1 MTVTSSCQ
9 TGGLLGTAS
18 GSSGVI
24 SNCYATGSVTGDNT
38 TYGDVGG
45 LVGSLSSYV
54 LNSYSTGLVT
64 SVNPTNIGGLIGKN
78 TYTNNV
84 HNCLWDTQTS
94 GQSASNGGTG
104 KTTAEMKSQST
115 FTDEGWDFT
124 SPIWAIAGGTNNG
137 YPNLLSDVFPP
148 FWVGISSTS
157 WNSVNNW
164 DRRSVPI
171 ASENVILPK
180 TSRYYT
186 AFGTGATCN
195 NLTIPSGAVLTPT
208 AGITV
213 NGTLT
218 VNNDLNLNGQTI
230 TLGSS
235 ATLVEG
241 TGIITGTSGTITTT
255 RDLSGI
261 TAQNVA
267 GLGATIT
274 TAANMGSTVITRG
287 VAAQTGNGNQGVKRY
302 FDITPTTNTG
312 LNATF
317 VFNYDDSELNSL
329 TESTLVLFR
338 STNTGSTWFNQ
349 GGTVNTTN
357 NTVTLT
363 GIDAFSRWTAGSTAA
378 TLAVPLP
385 PTVTTTAMSAITS
398 TTASSGGNVT
408 ADGGASVTARGV
420 CWNTTGTPTISDS
433 KTTDGTGTGVFT
445 SSLTGLTDGTTYYVR
460 AYATNS
466 AGTSYGSELSFVAQ
480 TPLNTALHF
489 QGIQS
494 SYTTTMGGQLIYTT
508 PMVPFSTTFT
518 VMGWVYGTTNSVIFS
533 WGVASYNKCIKIDI
547 YGYKLRI
554 YGNGTN
560 ISSTTSMA
568 DGWHHIAVTSN
579 AGSVTLYVDGVA
591 ETTGTVSTPSP
602 APFTTTMG
610 TSYNNR
616 YEGKFEGLI
625 DELSVWSIALTDAQI
640 LAYKNTPPVGTE
652 TGALAVYDFHPTG
665 ITPSGNNTGYTTLSD
680 LTGNYPGTLFG
691 FPLTGE
697 VGNWVEVP
705 VAVAPAGSGTSG
717 DPYLIA
723 TKYNLYWL
731 TQNSASWGSYFQQTA
746 NIDATGTAT
755 WNGFYGLTCIGTA
768 TTNFTGT
775 YDGNGKTISN
785 LNNAVSHGYG
795 NFGFFGRTNGA
806 TIKNLGLL
814 NAELLAGNS
823 NDGILAG
830 AALSSVFSNCYT
842 TGSIDGHQSV
852 GGLIGFSGGNSVT
865 ACYSSATVSGT
876 NTIGGLLGYSH
887 GGSSWGNAAVA
898 NCYATGNVSSDWNPT
913 PPTTPNQYL
922 GGLIGLNLGSATV
935 LNSYSST
942 VVNYTGGHASPVTI
956 GGLTGSGSS
965 YIYNSFWDTQTSGQ
979 STSPGGT
986 GKTTAEMKT
995 QSTFTDGGWDFTSP
1009 IWAIAGGTNNGY
1021 PNLLSNV
1028 FPHFWTGR
1036 NSSDWSTASNWD
1048 GSSLP
1053 TASDN
1058 VILPTSSKS
1067 NTAFGTGA
1075 TCNNITIPNG
1085 LVLTPTAG
1093 LTVNGTLTVEN
1104 DLNLNGQTITLGST
1118 ATLVEGSGIIY
1129 GTSGTITTT
1138 RDLSGITAQNVAGL
1152 GATITTAANMGSTV
1166 ISRGHAAQTGNGNEG
1181 IKRYY
1186 DITPTTNT
1194 GLDATLVFNYADSEL
1209 NSLTESTLVLFRST
1223 NTGSTWFDQGGTVNT
1238 TNNTLTLTGIDAF
1251 SRWTGGSTAS
1261 SLEVSSPPTVTTNP
1275 VIISITPTSASSGG
1289 NVTADGGQAVTA
1301 RGVCWNTTGAPTIAD
1316 SKTTDGT
1323 GTGAF
1328 TSSITGLTDLTTYY
1342 VRAYAT
1348 NSIGTSYGS
1357 EVSFTAQTPFN
1368 TALNFDGVTGQMVDI
1383 SPMIPY
1389 TSSYTVMG
1397 WVNITANNSKI
1408 FSWGSPV
1415 VDGYVNIESNN
1426 VGKLRYY
1433 VGSGG
1438 AVVTSTTT
1446 IVNAGWLHITVT
1458 RNAGLITV
1466 YINGVSEASAT
1477 ESKVLSPTTSSMG
1490 SALLNGTIQGSCN
1503 GAIDELSLWDVSLT
1517 STEINNYLATSPTC
1531 GETGIVA
1538 LYDFN
1543 NTYITPAG
1551 DNTAVPQ
1558 ATTLADESG
1567 NAYTGTL
1574 SSFSLNGTTGNWVEG
1589 NNAVEPTVT
1598 TTAITSIT
1606 QTSAASGGNVTD
1618 DGGEPVTASG
1628 VCWNTTGTPTTSDS
1642 FTTDG
1647 TGTGTFTSSLT
1658 GLSLNTI
1665 YHVRAYA
1672 TNVVGTSY
1680 GNELSFTTLDCINP
1694 TSGGAIA
1701 ADQASCSGFDP
1712 ATITSTSLPTGHTG
1726 TLEYKW
1732 QESTTSSSTGFS
1744 DISSSNS
1751 PTYDPPTITVT
1762 TWYKRLA
1769 RVDCKSDWTGATESN
1784 VVQMLV
1790 YPTFVV
1796 GSISTDQTLCYNT
1809 APAELTGVAPTGGNT
1824 PYIYQWQNST
1834 DGTTFAD
1841 ISGATGLNYTPAA
1854 LSATTYY
1861 QLVQTSASTCG
1872 VETTNMVTITV
1883 YPDFVAGSI
1892 SADQSICYN
1901 TTPAEIVGVAP
1912 TGGNTP
1918 YTYQWQ
1924 NSTDGTTFA
1933 DISGATG
1940 LNYSPAALSATTY
1953 YQLVQ
1958 TSASTCGVETTNMVT
1973 ITVYPDFV
1981 AGSISADQSICYN
1994 TTPAEIVG
2002 VAPTGGNTPYTY
2014 QWQNSTDGTTFADI
2028 SGATGLN
2035 YTPAALSATTYYQLV
2050 QTSASTCGVETT
2062 NMVTITVYPDF
2073 VAGSISAD
2081 QSICY
2086 NTTPA
2091 EIVGVAPTGGNTPYT
2106 YQWQNSTDGTTF
2118 ADISG
2123 ATGLN
2128 YSPAALSATTY
2139 YQLVQ
2144 TSASSCGVE
2153 TTNMVTITVYPD
2165 FVVGSISADQTICFN
2180 TAPAELTG
2188 VAPTGGN
2195 TPYIYQWQNSTD
2207 GTTFADISGATGLN
2221 YSPAALSAT
2230 TYYQLVQTS
2239 ASTCGVETTNMVT
2252 ITVYPDFV
2260 AGSISADQSICYN
2273 TTPAEIVGVAPTGGN
2288 TPYTY
2293 QWQNSTDG
2301 TTFAD
2306 ISGATGLNY
2315 SPAALSATTYYQL
2328 VQTSASSC
2336 GVETTN
2342 MVTITVYP
2350 DFVVGLISADQTIC
2364 YNTAPAEL
2372 TGVAPPGGNTPYTY
2386 QWQNSTDGTTFAD
2399 ISGATSLNY
2408 TPAALSATTYYQLV
2422 QTSASGCGYA
2432 TTNMVTITVYP
2443 DFVVGSISA
2452 DQTICFNTAPAE
2464 LTGVAPTGGNTP
2476 YIYQWQNST
2485 DGTTFADISGA
2496 TGLNYSPAALSA
2508 TTYYQLVQTSAS
2520 SCGVETTNMVTIT
2533 VYPDF
2538 VVGLISADQTI
2549 CYNTAPAELTGVAP
2563 TGGNTP
2569 YTYQWQNSTDGT
2581 TFADITG
2588 ATSLNYQPGALFV
2601 TTYYQLIQTS
2611 ASGCGTLTTNMV
2623 TITGDII
2630 PPIITS
2636 SPTDQSVDANEN
2648 CEAILA
2654 DYTGDVVATD
2664 NCDTDL
2670 TIAQSPIAGTIISG
2684 TANTVTMTV
2693 TDDAGNFA
2701 EVSFNVEVVDNTD
2714 PTITSPGTQI
2724 IHATADCDAVLPDY
2738 TGDVV
2743 VSDNCDTDP
2752 TVTQS
2757 PVAGTIISGATN
2769 PVTLTVA
2776 DYAGN
2781 SAQVTFNVK
2790 VLDIT
2795 PPDVTSP
2802 HPHQFVDADES
2813 CQAVLADYTGDVV
2826 ATDNC
2831 SSVITIVQSP
2841 APGTIISGPTNE
2853 VQIFVSDETGNTA
2866 IIQFN
2871 VAVVDNTDPT
2881 IVCVEDQNVG
2891 ADETNTYTVA
2901 GTLFDP
2907 ISTDDNCEVATVEN
2921 DYNNSATLDGAIFPL
2936 GTTTVTWTVEDNS
2949 GNTADCSFDVT
2960 VYTTVGLES
2969 LDENSVSIY
2978 PNPTTGK
2985 VYFEFTSSKD
2995 RQLKISDFTGRPIF
3009 ETNIIGNNGIVD
3021 LSTYAR
3027 GVYIITILEDNSTF
3041 TTRIL
3046 KR

>member
-1 MTVTSSCQ
+1 
-9 TGGLLGTAS
+9 
-18 GSSGVI
+18 
-24 SNCYATGSVTGDNT
+24 
-38 TYGDVGG
+38 
-45 LVGSLSSYV
+45 
-54 LNSYSTGLVT
+54 
-64 SVNPTNIGGLIGKN
+64 
-78 TYTNNV
+78 
-84 HNCLWDTQTS
+84 
-94 GQSASNGGTG
+94 
-104 KTTAEMKSQST
+104 
-115 FTDEGWDFT
+115 
-124 SPIWAIAGGTNNG
+124 
-137 YPNLLSDVFPP
+137 
-148 FWVGISSTS
+148 
-157 WNSVNNW
+157 
-164 DRRSVPI
+164 
-171 ASENVILPK
+171 
-180 TSRYYT
+180 
-186 AFGTGATCN
+186 
-195 NLTIPSGAVLTPT
+195 
-208 AGITV
+208 
-213 NGTLT
+213 
-218 VNNDLNLNGQTI
+218 
-230 TLGSS
+230 
-235 ATLVEG
+235 
-241 TGIITGTSGTITTT
+241 
-255 RDLSGI
+255 
-261 TAQNVA
+261 
-267 GLGATIT
+267 
-274 TAANMGSTVITRG
+274 
-287 VAAQTGNGNQGVKRY
+287 
-302 FDITPTTNTG
+302 
-312 LNATF
+312 
-317 VFNYDDSELNSL
+317 
-329 TESTLVLFR
+329 
-338 STNTGSTWFNQ
+338 
-349 GGTVNTTN
+349 
-357 NTVTLT
+357 
-363 GIDAFSRWTAGSTAA
+363 
-378 TLAVPLP
+378 
-385 PTVTTTAMSAITS
+385 
-398 TTASSGGNVT
+398 
-408 ADGGASVTARGV
+408 
-420 CWNTTGTPTISDS
+420 
-433 KTTDGTGTGVFT
+433 
-445 SSLTGLTDGTTYYVR
+445 
-460 AYATNS
+460 
-466 AGTSYGSELSFVAQ
+466 
-480 TPLNTALHF
+480 
-489 QGIQS
+489 
-494 SYTTTMGGQLIYTT
+494 
-508 PMVPFSTTFT
+508 
-518 VMGWVYGTTNSVIFS
+518 
-533 WGVASYNKCIKIDI
+533 
-547 YGYKLRI
+547 
-554 YGNGTN
+554 
-560 ISSTTSMA
+560 
-568 DGWHHIAVTSN
+568 
-579 AGSVTLYVDGVA
+579 
-591 ETTGTVSTPSP
+591 
-602 APFTTTMG
+602 
-610 TSYNNR
+610 
-616 YEGKFEGLI
+616 
-625 DELSVWSIALTDAQI
+625 
-640 LAYKNTPPVGTE
+640 
-652 TGALAVYDFHPTG
+652 
-665 ITPSGNNTGYTTLSD
+665 
-680 LTGNYPGTLFG
+680 
-691 FPLTGE
+691 
-697 VGNWVEVP
+697 
-705 VAVAPAGSGTSG
+705 
-717 DPYLIA
+717 
-723 TKYNLYWL
+723 
-731 TQNSASWGSYFQQTA
+731 
-746 NIDATGTAT
+746 
-755 WNGFYGLTCIGTA
+755 
-768 TTNFTGT
+768 
-775 YDGNGKTISN
+775 
-785 LNNAVSHGYG
+785 
-795 NFGFFGRTNGA
+795 
-806 TIKNLGLL
+806 
-814 NAELLAGNS
+814 
-823 NDGILAG
+823 
-830 AALSSVFSNCYT
+830 
-842 TGSIDGHQSV
+842 
-852 GGLIGFSGGNSVT
+852 
-865 ACYSSATVSGT
+865 
-876 NTIGGLLGYSH
+876 
-887 GGSSWGNAAVA
+887 
-898 NCYATGNVSSDWNPT
+898 
-913 PPTTPNQYL
+913 
-922 GGLIGLNLGSATV
+922 
-935 LNSYSST
+935 
-942 VVNYTGGHASPVTI
+942 
-956 GGLTGSGSS
+956 
-965 YIYNSFWDTQTSGQ
+965 
-979 STSPGGT
+979 
-986 GKTTAEMKT
+986 
-995 QSTFTDGGWDFTSP
+995 
-1009 IWAIAGGTNNGY
+1009 
-1021 PNLLSNV
+1021 
-1028 FPHFWTGR
+1028 
-1036 NSSDWSTASNWD
+1036 
-1048 GSSLP
+1048 
-1053 TASDN
+1053 
-1058 VILPTSSKS
+1058 
-1067 NTAFGTGA
+1067 
-1075 TCNNITIPNG
+1075 
-1085 LVLTPTAG
+1085 
-1093 LTVNGTLTVEN
+1093 
-1104 DLNLNGQTITLGST
+1104 
-1118 ATLVEGSGIIY
+1118 
-1129 GTSGTITTT
+1129 
-1138 RDLSGITAQNVAGL
+1138 
-1152 GATITTAANMGSTV
+1152 
-1166 ISRGHAAQTGNGNEG
+1166 
-1181 IKRYY
+1181 
-1186 DITPTTNT
+1186 
-1194 GLDATLVFNYADSEL
+1194 
-1209 NSLTESTLVLFRST
+1209 
-1223 NTGSTWFDQGGTVNT
+1223 
-1238 TNNTLTLTGIDAF
+1238 
-1251 SRWTGGSTAS
+1251 
-1261 SLEVSSPPTVTTNP
+1261 
-1275 VIISITPTSASSGG
+1275 
-1289 NVTADGGQAVTA
+1289 
-1301 RGVCWNTTGAPTIAD
+1301 
-1316 SKTTDGT
+1316 
-1323 GTGAF
+1323 
-1328 TSSITGLTDLTTYY
+1328 
-1342 VRAYAT
+1342 
-1348 NSIGTSYGS
+1348 
-1357 EVSFTAQTPFN
+1357 
-1368 TALNFDGVTGQMVDI
+1368 
-1383 SPMIPY
+1383 
-1389 TSSYTVMG
+1389 
-1397 WVNITANNSKI
+1397 
-1408 FSWGSPV
+1408 
-1415 VDGYVNIESNN
+1415 
-1426 VGKLRYY
+1426 
-1433 VGSGG
+1433 
-1438 AVVTSTTT
+1438 
-1446 IVNAGWLHITVT
+1446 
-1458 RNAGLITV
+1458 
-1466 YINGVSEASAT
+1466 
-1477 ESKVLSPTTSSMG
+1477 
-1490 SALLNGTIQGSCN
+1490 
-1503 GAIDELSLWDVSLT
+1503 
-1517 STEINNYLATSPTC
+1517 
-1531 GETGIVA
+1531 
-1538 LYDFN
+1538 
-1543 NTYITPAG
+1543 
-1551 DNTAVPQ
+1551 
-1558 ATTLADESG
+1558 
-1567 NAYTGTL
+1567 
-1574 SSFSLNGTTGNWVEG
+1574 
-1589 NNAVEPTVT
+1589 
-1598 TTAITSIT
+1598 
-1606 QTSAASGGNVTD
+1606 
-1618 DGGEPVTASG
+1618 
-1628 VCWNTTGTPTTSDS
+1628 
-1642 FTTDG
+1642 
-1647 TGTGTFTSSLT
+1647 
-1658 GLSLNTI
+1658 
-1665 YHVRAYA
+1665 
-1672 TNVVGTSY
+1672 
-1680 GNELSFTTLDCINP
+1680 
-1694 TSGGAIA
+1694 
-1701 ADQASCSGFDP
+1701 
-1712 ATITSTSLPTGHTG
+1712 
-1726 TLEYKW
+1726 
-1732 QESTTSSSTGFS
+1732 
-1744 DISSSNS
+1744 
-1751 PTYDPPTITVT
+1751 
-1762 TWYKRLA
+1762 
-1769 RVDCKSDWTGATESN
+1769 
-1784 VVQMLV
+1784 
-1790 YPTFVV
+1790 
-1796 GSISTDQTLCYNT
+1796 
-1809 APAELTGVAPTGGNT
+1809 
-1824 PYIYQWQNST
+1824 YQWQNST

-1958 TSASTCGVETTNMVT
+1958 TSASTCGVVTTNLVT

-1981 AGSISADQSICYN
+1981 VGSISADQSICYN
-1994 TTPAEIVG
+1994 TAPAEIVG

-2350 DFVVGLISADQTIC
+2350 DFVVGSISADQTIC

-2538 VVGLISADQTI
+2538 VVGSISADQTI